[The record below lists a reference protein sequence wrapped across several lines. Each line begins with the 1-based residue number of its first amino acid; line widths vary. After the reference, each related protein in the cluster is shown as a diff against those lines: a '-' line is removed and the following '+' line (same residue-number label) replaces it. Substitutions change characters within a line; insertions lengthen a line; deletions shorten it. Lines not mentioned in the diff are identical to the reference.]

1 MRNNNSS
8 NNVLESLDVL
18 AVISFIIGWFNFFE
32 NVDQSTMQDAIQEAV
47 DDIHKHLLSQ
57 DEKIDKIIDML
68 GGEVGER

>member
-1 MRNNNSS
+1 
-8 NNVLESLDVL
+8 
-18 AVISFIIGWFNFFE
+18 
-32 NVDQSTMQDAIQEAV
+32 MQDAIQEAV

>member
-8 NNVLESLDVL
+8 NNVLEPLDVL

-32 NVDQSTMQDAIQEAV
+32 NADQSTMQDAIQEAV